1 MMTVLSTC
9 PGFPPPF
16 GALDIEEQDSKSAKA
31 IEPAIRTARLFV
43 PLLQVNLYQI
53 PARPFSSGKTKKA
66 LSERALGFIVKSS
79 PRQPKLPDVRPHDLR
94 HRFGYRM
101 AGAVPLHR

>member
-1 MMTVLSTC
+1 M
-9 PGFPPPF
+9 
-16 GALDIEEQDSKSAKA
+16 DIEEQDSKSAKA
-31 IEPAIRTARLFV
+31 IEPAIRTARLFM

-53 PARPFSSGKTKKA
+53 PARPFCSGKTKKA
-66 LSERALGFIVKSS
+66 LSERALGYIVKKFA
-79 PRQPKLPDVRPHDLR
+79 QAAKLPDVRPHDLR